1 MTTTCPSEPFILTAR
16 IHAGMN
22 AEVVLGGLLALSG
35 YTSALATG
43 LLRKLFPDAPQ
54 EAELTVLRS
63 DVNGIGG
70 WRAAFVLPKEHHA
83 RTPADIERFYA
94 ASTLSSEARRLAAK
108 IWSHVTHAEAAVH
121 GMDVSHVHFHEIGRR
136 ANIYAVGMI
145 AELFVRAGIERFVV
159 SPIPL
164 GDNQVECAHGTVPY
178 PAPALAAMLPGVAV
192 RPYAGSGEPVTP
204 TGLAVLKGL
213 GAEFGPW
220 PRMVVDAQVTAYARK
235 VFEGTAN
242 GTLFAWGRGVP
253 AEETDQEGAH

>member
-1 MTTTCPSEPFILTAR
+1 MPHEPFILTAR

-35 YTSALATG
+35 FTSTLATG
-43 LLRKLFPDAPQ
+43 LLRKLFPDAPA
-54 EAELTVLRS
+54 EAALNLTS
-63 DVNGIGG
+63 TDVNGIGG
-70 WRAAFVLPKEHHA
+70 WRATFDLPKEHHA

-94 ASTLSSEARRLAAK
+94 ASTLSPDARRIAAR
-108 IWSHVTHAEAAVH
+108 IWSEVSRAEAAVH
-121 GMDVSHVHFHEIGRR
+121 GMDLSEVHFHEIGRR

-145 AELFVRAGIERFVV
+145 AELFVKAGVERFVV

-164 GDNQVECAHGTVPY
+164 ADNEVECAHGTVPY

-192 RPYAGSGEPVTP
+192 RPYGGTGEPVTP

-220 PRMVVDAQVTAYARK
+220 PRMTVEAQARAYARA

-242 GTLFAWGRGVP
+242 GTLFCWGTALPPVEDE
-253 AEETDQEGAH
+253 A